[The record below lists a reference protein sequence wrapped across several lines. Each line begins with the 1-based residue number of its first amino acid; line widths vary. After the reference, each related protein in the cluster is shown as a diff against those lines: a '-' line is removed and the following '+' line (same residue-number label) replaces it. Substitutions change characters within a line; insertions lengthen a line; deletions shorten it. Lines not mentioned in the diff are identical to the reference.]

1 MIDIN
6 TPDTGNCFYASV
18 SKTNQEYEDRL
29 VIANQITRIF
39 EAAIGAYN
47 YETNGCIIIPT
58 YDVSIIRYKMWDSA
72 NSTWDN
78 PILIDTP
85 FRYVADMS
93 TDQINVGDRYSDIK
107 LTDKL
112 TQLEVVTGSYTG
124 NGMTT
129 RTIELGFTPSAVLVM
144 REDGVTKDDT
154 AIVGGL
160 AVTGS
165 PVIFSNDLYAVAI
178 TDNGFMVA
186 RNAGV
191 NTNMS
196 VTTYNYVAFK

>member
-6 TPDTGNCFYASV
+6 TPDAGKSFYAFV
-18 SKTNQEYEDRL
+18 NEDKGYQVDL
-29 VIANQITRIF
+29 IF
-39 EAAIGAYN
+39 EDVSGKT
-47 YETNGCIIIPT
+47 YENDGVILLST
-58 YDVSIIRYKMWDSA
+58 YDTSLRFVKAWDYQ

-78 PILIDTP
+78 PTFIDTP
-85 FRYVADMS
+85 FRYLAQYS
-93 TDQINVGDRYSDIK
+93 TDVINVGTGDVC
-107 LTDKL
+107 LTDAINQKA
-112 TQLEVVTGSYTG
+112 VAGSYVG

-144 REDGVTKDDT
+144 REDGLTKDDT

-165 PVIFSNDLYAVAI
+165 PVVSSADLYALQIVE
-178 TDNGFMVA
+178 NGFMVA

>member
-1 MIDIN
+1 MIDIY
-6 TPDTGNCFYASV
+6 TPDEGKCFYANINTTPEEGECPYV
-18 SKTNQEYEDRL
+18 VKD
-29 VIANQITRIF
+29 VI
-39 EAAIGAYN
+39 EAPIGLYN
-47 YETNGCIIIPT
+47 FETNHCVLIST
-58 YDVSIIRYKMWDSA
+58 YDTSLIGNKKLDIE
-72 NSTWDN
+72 NSTFEN
-78 PILIDTP
+78 PVFLDVE
-85 FRYVADMS
+85 FRWKAALS
-93 TDQINVGDRYSDIK
+93 TDEINVGEGDECLSDVIK
-107 LTDKL
+107 K
-112 TQLEVVTGSYTG
+112 VCGSYVG

-160 AVTGS
+160 AVTNS
-165 PVIFSNDLYAVAI
+165 PVTSSDDLYAVAI
-178 TDNGFMVA
+178 VENGFMVA